1 MRCCIYL
8 RVYSFEAMIPNPTYD
23 RNVSCGQSTVPAV
36 LWCMPSKTTH
46 SFSIPPKTM
55 SVPGPLIGGT
65 IVYAIIGAVLMALTF
80 GALVTGKLSKD
91 NAA

>member
-1 MRCCIYL
+1 
-8 RVYSFEAMIPNPTYD
+8 
-23 RNVSCGQSTVPAV
+23 
-36 LWCMPSKTTH
+36 MPSKTTH

-55 SVPGPLIGGT
+55 SIPGPLIGGT

>member
-1 MRCCIYL
+1 MRCCIYW

-23 RNVSCGQSTVPAV
+23 RNVSCGQSTVPV
-36 LWCMPSKTTH
+36 CMPSKTTH

-55 SVPGPLIGGT
+55 SIPGPLIGGT

>member
-1 MRCCIYL
+1 MTATSLVDSLPYL
-8 RVYSFEAMIPNPTYD
+8 RS
-23 RNVSCGQSTVPAV
+23 
-36 LWCMPSKTTH
+36 PSKTTH